1 LSVVRLDAERG
12 AKTMTIL
19 VVGAGATGGYFGAR
33 LAQAGRDVTFLV
45 RPHRA
50 GQLRERGLRIVGPGA
65 GPGAGQVVRPDLVMA
80 GELTGPADVVLLS
93 VKATALDQAITDF
106 APAVGPQTMV
116 VPFLNG
122 LAHLAVLNKRF
133 GESAVL
139 GGVILIATQLNGEGD
154 VVQLS
159 PPASLIIGTQDGA
172 STSRLQA
179 AFEQLSGAGFDASI
193 SDEIIGRMWQ
203 KWVFVATIGA
213 LTCLMRGTVGEIVA
227 VPGGPDLGPAMLAEA
242 SAVAAAAG
250 YPIPADAIEST
261 TRMIT
266 QAGSPVNSS
275 LSRDVAGG
283 QPAEVEQV
291 LADLARRGAGHG
303 VKTPLFDLA
312 TMQLRIYNNSLQ
324 RPH

>member
-1 LSVVRLDAERG
+1 
-12 AKTMTIL
+12 MTIL

-33 LAQAGRDVTFLV
+33 LAQAGRDITFLV

-93 VKATALDQAITDF
+93 VKASALDQAIADF

-139 GGVILIATQLNGEGD
+139 GGVIVIATQLNSEGD
-154 VVQLS
+154 IVQLS
-159 PPASLIIGTQDGA
+159 PPASLVIGTQDGIR
-172 STSRLQA
+172 TTRLQA
-179 AFEQLSGAGFDASI
+179 VFEQLSGAGFDASI
-193 SDEIIGRMWQ
+193 SDEIIARMWQ

-227 VPGGPDLGPAMLAEA
+227 VPGGRDLGPAMLAEA
-242 SAVAAAAG
+242 TAVAAAAG

-266 QAGSPVNSS
+266 QPGSPVNSS
-275 LSRDVAGG
+275 LSRDVAEGRS
-283 QPAEVEQV
+283 AEVEQV

-312 TMQLRIYNNSLQ
+312 TMQLRIYNNSLHPP
-324 RPH
+324 R

>member
-1 LSVVRLDAERG
+1 
-12 AKTMTIL
+12 MTIL

-139 GGVILIATQLNGEGD
+139 GGVIVIATQLNSEGD
-154 VVQLS
+154 IVQLS
-159 PPASLIIGTQDGA
+159 PPASLVIGTQDGIRA
-172 STSRLQA
+172 TRLQA
-179 AFEQLSGAGFDASI
+179 VFEQLSGAGFDASI
-193 SDEIIGRMWQ
+193 SDEIIARMWQ

-227 VPGGPDLGPAMLAEA
+227 VPGGRDLGPAILAEA
-242 SAVAAAAG
+242 TAVAAAAG

-266 QAGSPVNSS
+266 QPGSPVNSS
-275 LSRDVAGG
+275 LSRDVAEGR
-283 QPAEVEQV
+283 PAEVEQV

-312 TMQLRIYNNSLQ
+312 TMQLRIYNNSLHPP
-324 RPH
+324 R